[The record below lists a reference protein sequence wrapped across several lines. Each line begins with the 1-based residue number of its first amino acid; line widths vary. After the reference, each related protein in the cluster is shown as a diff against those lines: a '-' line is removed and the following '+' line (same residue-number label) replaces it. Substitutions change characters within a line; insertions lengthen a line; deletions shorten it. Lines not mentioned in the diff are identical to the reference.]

1 MDALTISAV
10 ERETKLSKDLLRA
23 WERRYGFPMPLR
35 ALNGERRYPTEQ
47 VERLRLMKRLVD
59 QGYRP
64 GTLAKL
70 SAGQLLALPP
80 RPPRRPDGRPAQQE
94 EPQNDGVVERL
105 LETIRRN
112 PRGFRH
118 AMGEQLARRGLE
130 RFVQHVAAP
139 LTLAVGQCWQEGS
152 LQISDEQLYTEETAR
167 VLRQTIA
174 ALPADRHGPG
184 ILLTTLPGEP
194 HGLGLLM
201 TEALLALDGAT
212 CISLG
217 TETPLA
223 EIVRAA
229 PVYGVDIVALS
240 FSAAS
245 PQRQIGAA
253 LRRLRQSLP
262 AEIGL
267 WAGGAGIGVQGVIE
281 GVHLLPS
288 LESGRRALAEWRLLH
303 GLARNGIGVRTM

>member
-35 ALNGERRYPTEQ
+35 AQNGERRYPAEQ

-70 SAGQLLALPP
+70 SAGQLLALPA
-80 RPPRRPDGRPAQQE
+80 RPLRPDGRPE
-94 EPQNDGVVERL
+94 EQNDRVVERL

-152 LQISDEQLYTEETAR
+152 LHISDEQLYTEETAR

-217 TETPLA
+217 TETPLS

-229 PVYGVDIVALS
+229 PVYGADIVALS

-262 AEIGL
+262 AATGL

-303 GLARNGIGVRTM
+303 GLARNGVGVRAM